1 MDRRRN
7 IVCFSYFYRLLWVG
21 NVQRYL
27 LRKTIEEARGGDVA
41 IDDDVE
47 LVLPTKRCEFS
58 SLLNTPCTVWMRW
71 GTDEKWKHKLQTNK
85 HHHHPSIHP
94 SSIHRPPPRPRHC
107 VLCND
112 ATANYTQTWK
122 YLSVAAAAA
131 ICAMYTSYPL
141 MSFLLKPQQ
150 QQELHTCS
158 FTRIQPDH
166 CNYILH
172 ENSHRNDL
180 HF

>member
-7 IVCFSYFYRLLWVG
+7 TVCFCYLYRFLWVG

-41 IDDDVE
+41 IDDDVDE

-85 HHHHPSIHP
+85 HHHPSIHP
-94 SSIHRPPPRPRHC
+94 QSTGHHHVLGTMSYATTRRRRPIIRKLESIC
-107 VLCND
+107 
-112 ATANYTQTWK
+112 QW
-122 YLSVAAAAA
+122 
-131 ICAMYTSYPL
+131 
-141 MSFLLKPQQ
+141 QQ
-150 QQELHTCS
+150 QQQFVQC
-158 FTRIQPDH
+158 TRRIH
-166 CNYILH
+166 
-172 ENSHRNDL
+172 
-180 HF
+180 